1 MRTCREVFE
10 MFQDED
16 AETVM
21 LAKLVKHIVHCF
33 HEPNVDEGI
42 IALEPMGIS
51 IDKESLA

>member
-1 MRTCREVFE
+1 